1 MKKIN
6 LVIILVVILFSC
18 KNETKKETT
27 KSAIKLSIADKIAHA
42 NGFENWKNVSQIDF
56 TFNVDKDTT
65 HFERSWSWK
74 PKTGAVILISGK
86 DTIAYNRKS
95 VDSISLNTDKSFIN
109 DKFWLL
115 APFQIVWDSG
125 TSISEPVKEAS
136 PINKTQ
142 LNKITLTY
150 TNEGGY
156 TPGDAYDFYYG
167 DDFMVK
173 EWVFRRGNSK
183 EPTMIT
189 SWEDYEDFQG
199 LKIAKVHLKPEGNW
213 KLHFTSIKV
222 KVN

>member
-1 MKKIN
+1 MNKSI
-6 LVIILVVILFSC
+6 LLILVLSISFAC
-18 KNETKKETT
+18 KKKEETT
-27 KSAIKLSIADKIAHA
+27 GIEKELSIADKIAHA
-42 NGFENWKNVSQIDF
+42 NGFENWKNVTQIDF
-56 TFNVDKDTT
+56 TFNVDKDTM

-74 PKTGAVILISGK
+74 PKTGDVTLNSGK
-86 DTIAYNRKS
+86 DTIAYNTKS
-95 VDSISLNTDKSFIN
+95 VDSISLNADKSFIN

-115 APFQIVWDSG
+115 APFQMVWDSG

-222 KVN
+222 KMN